1 MNNNRVKD
9 LLRVLN
15 SLYVRRLALDFI
27 FYKNIVHRMS
37 SILFYFIILNTC
49 TDEYLLICQ
58 PSCQISPRFQLLQV
72 KFLKFCVSSSSKDI
86 SSWEI
91 FGKILY

>member
-37 SILFYFIILNTC
+37 SIFFSFIILNTC
-49 TDEYLLICQ
+49 TDEYLLIC
-58 PSCQISPRFQLLQV
+58 
-72 KFLKFCVSSSSKDI
+72 
-86 SSWEI
+86 
-91 FGKILY
+91 